1 MVVTPV
7 EMKGIKTTQC
17 ISCIRPNGGN
27 FRVRLVLEK
36 NKNKAWINYQVKRG
50 RTEIPLGSRVSEDFL
65 IRSEKEVILLQLLTA
80 TSCKGKLTLHRI
92 KV

>member
-7 EMKGIKTTQC
+7 EVKGIKTTQG

-27 FRVRLVLEK
+27 FRVRLVLEKK

-50 RTEIPLGSRVSEDFL
+50 RTEIPLGSRVSKSF
-65 IRSEKEVILLQLLTA
+65 
-80 TSCKGKLTLHRI
+80 
-92 KV
+92 